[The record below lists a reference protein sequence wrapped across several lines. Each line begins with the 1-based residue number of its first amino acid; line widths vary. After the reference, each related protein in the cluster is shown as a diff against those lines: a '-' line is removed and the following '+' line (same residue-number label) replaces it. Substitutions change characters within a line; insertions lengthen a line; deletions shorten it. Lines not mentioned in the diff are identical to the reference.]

1 VTDQDD
7 QIEQSPELPMP
18 DARAIA
24 HREAFIVSYPFS
36 ANVSDTPD
44 DHVQFKVTRMIG
56 GVAREYSAALG
67 RSRSAEEFCRM
78 ARQVW
83 KMLLSEAM
91 ATRGDK

>member
-1 VTDQDD
+1 MSDVS
-7 QIEQSPELPMP
+7 EQLECAELPML
-18 DARAIA
+18 DAKAIA
-24 HREAFIVSYPFS
+24 NREGMVVGAPFTAHVSE
-36 ANVSDTPD
+36 TRD

-67 RSRSAEEFCRM
+67 RSRSPEEFCRM